1 MKRTIAAYISC
12 ASLLVAGEYLSAI
25 KEQSF
30 DLDKNRSIIEAK
42 KLRDSWINPV
52 RLSYTYQKGNQFP
65 NQKLENFTVSVDQPI
80 FKSGGI
86 WAAIKYAGAKKIEAL
101 SGVELSRKTLIARVV
116 ELAMNYRKLSY
127 QIERQKLRLENAR
140 IDVATK
146 RENYL
151 HGTIDSTYLNNAIIQ
166 KNQIEIALIELQ
178 EQLLRTREQ
187 LRAISDIDPK
197 SVQLPHFTLV
207 PKERFERQ
215 NIALAQKRAAKKAA
229 KYNRFMQIARYLPSL
244 SLFANYNYQSMKGS
258 LYFPGYSYG
267 DHYSTYG
274 LRLSMPLFDIN
285 AFRNI
290 EEAKIDYLKSS
301 LDLVQAK
308 RERDQLYTR
317 IAKELGLIDKKIA
330 IAKQNHDLY
339 AKLYAQTRDQ
349 YRAGEKTDYDLQ
361 TMRNSLRSSELD
373 LKIYEL
379 DKQLLLLQ
387 LYKEMHDAF

>member
-1 MKRTIAAYISC
+1 MSRIILGLSL
-12 ASLLVAGEYLSAI
+12 ASLLLAGEYLSPI

-42 KLRDSWINPV
+42 KLRDSWINPIT
-52 RLSYTYQKGNQFP
+52 LSYTYQKGNQFP
-65 NQKLENFTVSVDQPI
+65 NQKLENFTISVDQPI

-86 WAAIKYAGAKKIEAL
+86 WAAIKYAGAKRIEAL
-101 SGVELSRKTLIARVV
+101 SGVELSRKALIARVV

-166 KNQIEIALIELQ
+166 KNQIEIALIELK
-178 EQLLRTREQ
+178 EQLLRTQEQ

-207 PKERFERQ
+207 PKKLFERQ
-215 NIALAQKRAAKKAA
+215 NITLAQKRAAKKAA
-229 KYNRFMQIARYLPSL
+229 KYNRYMQIARYLPSL

-258 LYFPGYSYG
+258 LYFPGYTYG

-274 LRLSMPLFDIN
+274 LRLTMPLFDIN

-290 EEAKIDYLKSS
+290 EEAKLDYLKSG
-301 LDLVQAK
+301 LDLAQAK
-308 RERDQLYTR
+308 RERDQLYVR
-317 IAKELGLIDKKIA
+317 IAKELKLIDKKIA
-330 IAKQNHDLY
+330 IAKENHDLY

-361 TMRNSLRSSELD
+361 TMHNSLKSSELD

>member
-1 MKRTIAAYISC
+1 MSRVVLGLSL
-12 ASLLVAGEYLSAI
+12 ASLLVASEYLSPI
-25 KEQSF
+25 KEQSL

-52 RLSYTYQKGNQFP
+52 TMSYTYQKGNQFP
-65 NQKLENFTVSVDQPI
+65 NQKLENFTISVDQPI

-86 WAAIKYAGAKKIEAL
+86 WAAIKYADAKKSEAL
-101 SGVELSRKTLIARVV
+101 GSVELNRKALIARVV

-166 KNQIEIALIELQ
+166 KNQIEIALIELKEQLLKTQ
-178 EQLLRTREQ
+178 EQLRT
-187 LRAISDIDPK
+187 LSDIDPK
-197 SVQLPHFTLV
+197 SVRLPHFTLI
-207 PKERFERQ
+207 PKERFEGQ
-215 NIALAQKRAAKKAA
+215 NIALAQKRSAKRAA
-229 KYNRFMQIARYLPSL
+229 KYNRYMQVARYLPSL

-258 LYFPGYSYG
+258 LYFPGYSYK

-274 LRLSMPLFDIN
+274 VRLSMPLFDIN

-290 EEAKIDYLKSS
+290 EEAKIDYLQSG
-301 LDLVQAK
+301 LELAQAK
-308 RERDQLYTR
+308 REREELYKR
-317 IAKELGLIDKKIA
+317 VAKELELIDKKIA
-330 IAKQNHDLY
+330 IAKQNRDLY
-339 AKLYAQTRDQ
+339 ARLYAQTRDQ

-361 TMRNSLRSSELD
+361 TMRNSLASSELD